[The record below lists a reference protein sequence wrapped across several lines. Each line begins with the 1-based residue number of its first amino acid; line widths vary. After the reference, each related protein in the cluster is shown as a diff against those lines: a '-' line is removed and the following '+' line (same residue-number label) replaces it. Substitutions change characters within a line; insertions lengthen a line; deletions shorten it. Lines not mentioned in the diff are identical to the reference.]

1 MFNTVMFLV
10 NTIMH
15 YYFLNFL
22 DKVILMGV
30 KVKESHASWQDM
42 ALRTVCVW
50 IWTNNCLGQQRP
62 LSKNIFVNTKH

>member
-1 MFNTVMFLV
+1 MFLV

-30 KVKESHASWQDM
+30 KVKESHAS
-42 ALRTVCVW
+42 
-50 IWTNNCLGQQRP
+50 
-62 LSKNIFVNTKH
+62 